1 MLESNKYPFPDLITK
16 TDGSCWICFCFCF
29 VETMNKDCTLLYL
42 LVYRF
47 IVLLGTRIRF
57 IWRMEKRIY
66 FLIHLWIYVYI
77 NYLCLKLYI
86 QLYKYVFTNYV

>member
-1 MLESNKYPFPDLITK
+1 MFL
-16 TDGSCWICFCFCF
+16 FCF